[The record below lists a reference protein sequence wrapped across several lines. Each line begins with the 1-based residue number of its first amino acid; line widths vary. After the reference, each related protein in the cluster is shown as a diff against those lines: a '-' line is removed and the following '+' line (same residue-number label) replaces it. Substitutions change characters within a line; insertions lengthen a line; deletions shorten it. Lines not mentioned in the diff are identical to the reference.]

1 MLPFLTASRPK
12 NSEHLNT
19 QCKIIEWLVRL
30 MAGGLG
36 YGWYAEVGRG
46 RKRGPHRVGER
57 VIGRER
63 ERQKERKGER
73 VRGRRLLFHQPCSIF

>member
-46 RKRGPHRVGER
+46 RKRG
-57 VIGRER
+57 
-63 ERQKERKGER
+63 
-73 VRGRRLLFHQPCSIF
+73 VRGWCRGKRKDVFV